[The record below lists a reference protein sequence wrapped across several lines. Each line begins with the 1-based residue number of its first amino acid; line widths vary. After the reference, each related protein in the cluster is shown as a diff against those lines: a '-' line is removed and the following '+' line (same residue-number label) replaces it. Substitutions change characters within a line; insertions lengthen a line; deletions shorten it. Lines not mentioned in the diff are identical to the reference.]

1 MPDINQVSGTFRQ
14 GDSVT
19 HRDRFEAVYDA
30 YYPAI
35 HQYAARRTGSP
46 DDTADV
52 ISETFLTAWRRIDD
66 VPEGEEALLWLYGVA
81 RRVLANQ
88 QRGASRR
95 AGLAERLRAELAA
108 DRPVRPVEL
117 EHVRAAFDELPERD
131 REVLALACWEGL
143 TSERIAKV
151 VGCTA
156 IAARTRLRRARKR
169 LAAALERQASLT
181 IAMGEA

>member
-1 MPDINQVSGTFRQ
+1 M
-14 GDSVT
+14 T

-52 ISETFLTAWRRIDD
+52 ISETFLTAWRRIGD

-95 AGLAERLRAELAA
+95 AVLAERLRAELAT
-108 DRPVRPVEL
+108 DRPLRPVDL
-117 EHVRAAFDELPERD
+117 EHVRAAFDQLPERD

-156 IAARTRLRRARKR
+156 IAARTRLHRARKR
-169 LAAALERQASLT
+169 LASALERQASLT

>member
-1 MPDINQVSGTFRQ
+1 MTQ
-14 GDSVT
+14 
-19 HRDRFEAVYDA
+19 RDRFEAVYDA
-30 YYPAI
+30 YYPAVY
-35 HQYAARRTGSP
+35 QYAARRTGSP

-52 ISETFLTAWRRIDD
+52 ISETFLTAWRRIGD

-81 RRVLANQ
+81 RRVLANH
-88 QRGASRR
+88 QRGDVRR
-95 AGLAERLRAELAA
+95 AVLAERLRAELAA
-108 DRPVRPVEL
+108 DRPVRQVEL
-117 EHVRAAFDELPERD
+117 DHVRVAFDGLPERD

-169 LAAALERQASLT
+169 LAAALKGQASLT
-181 IAMGEA
+181 IARSEA

>member
-1 MPDINQVSGTFRQ
+1 MTD
-14 GDSVT
+14 
-19 HRDRFEAVYDA
+19 RDRFEAIYDA
-30 YYPAI
+30 YYPVI
-35 HQYAARRTGSP
+35 HQYATRRTSSS

-88 QRGASRR
+88 HRGEVRR
-95 AGLAERLRAELAA
+95 AVLAERLRAELAA
-108 DRPVRPVEL
+108 DRPVKPVDL
-117 EHVRAAFDELPERD
+117 DHVRLAFNGLPERD
-131 REVLALACWEGL
+131 REVLALACWEDL
-143 TSERIAKV
+143 TSDRIAKV

-169 LAAALERQASLT
+169 LTAALERQASLT
-181 IAMGEA
+181 IAMEEA

>member
-1 MPDINQVSGTFRQ
+1 
-14 GDSVT
+14 VT

-35 HQYAARRTGSP
+35 HQYAARRTSSP

-52 ISETFLTAWRRIDD
+52 ISETFLTAWRRIGD
-66 VPEGEEALLWLYGVA
+66 VPEGERALLWLYGVA

-95 AGLAERLRAELAA
+95 AGLAERLRDELAA
-108 DRPVRPVEL
+108 DRPVRPVDL
-117 EHVRAAFDELPERD
+117 EYVRAAFDELPERD
-131 REVLALACWEGL
+131 REVMALAHWEGL
-143 TSERIAKV
+143 SSEQIAKV
-151 VGCTA
+151 LGCTA
-156 IAARTRLRRARKR
+156 VAARTRLHRARKR
-169 LAAALERQASLT
+169 LAAALERQTSMT

>member
-1 MPDINQVSGTFRQ
+1 MTE
-14 GDSVT
+14 
-19 HRDRFEAVYDA
+19 RDRFEAVYDA

-35 HQYAARRTGSP
+35 YQYAARRTASP

-52 ISETFLTAWRRIDD
+52 ISETFLAAWRRIGD
-66 VPEGEEALLWLYGVA
+66 VPEGERALLWLYGVA

-95 AGLAERLRAELAA
+95 AVLAERLRDELATE
-108 DRPVRPVEL
+108 RPTTPVEL
-117 EHVRAAFDELPERD
+117 RHVRAAFDALPERD

-143 TSERIAKV
+143 TGDQIANV

-156 IAARTRLRRARKR
+156 VAARTRLHRARKR
-169 LAAALERQASLT
+169 LAASLQQQSFP
-181 IAMGEA
+181 APVMGEA

>member
-1 MPDINQVSGTFRQ
+1 M
-14 GDSVT
+14 T

-52 ISETFLTAWRRIDD
+52 ISETFLTVWRRIGD

-95 AGLAERLRAELAA
+95 AVLAERLRAELAA
-108 DRPVRPVEL
+108 DRPVKPVDL

-156 IAARTRLRRARKR
+156 FTARTRLHRARKR
-169 LAAALERQASLT
+169 LAAALERQTSLT

>member
-1 MPDINQVSGTFRQ
+1 M
-14 GDSVT
+14 T

-35 HQYAARRTGSP
+35 HQYAARRAGSP

-88 QRGASRR
+88 RRGAVRR
-95 AGLAERLRAELAA
+95 AVLAERLRKELAVG
-108 DRPVRPVEL
+108 RPAGPVEL
-117 EHVRAAFDELPERD
+117 DHVRAAFDELPERD
-131 REVLALACWEGL
+131 REVLALACWEEL

-156 IAARTRLRRARKR
+156 IAARTRLRRARRR
-169 LAAALERQASLT
+169 LAAVLERQASLT
-181 IAMGEA
+181 TATGEA

>member
-1 MPDINQVSGTFRQ
+1 MSQ
-14 GDSVT
+14 
-19 HRDRFEAVYDA
+19 RDRFEAIYDA
-30 YYPAI
+30 CYPAI

-52 ISETFLTAWRRIDD
+52 IAETFLTAWRRVDD
-66 VPEGEEALLWLYGVA
+66 VPEGEKALLWLYGVA

-88 QRGASRR
+88 RRGAVRR
-95 AGLAERLRAELAA
+95 AALAERLRAELAA
-108 DRPVRPVEL
+108 ERPVTPVEL

-143 TSERIAKV
+143 TSEQIAEV
-151 VGCTA
+151 VGGTA
-156 IAARTRLRRARKR
+156 IAARTRLHRARRR
-169 LAAALERQASLT
+169 LAATLERRHFPE